1 MFKIIEGLPPDVMAI
16 EASGKVTHVDYRDT
30 LIPRAEAM
38 IAKGPVRLLY
48 VVGED
53 FTGFE
58 PEALWDD
65 SVFGLKHWHDFNR
78 IAVVTDHAWL
88 SATVQMF
95 KPFFHGEVRV
105 FRSAEL
111 PAAKGWITAT
121 PERTWP

>member
-1 MFKIIEGLPPDVMAI
+1 ML
-16 EASGKVTHVDYRDT
+16 S
-30 LIPRAEAM
+30 
-38 IAKGPVRLLY
+38 
-48 VVGED
+48 GED

-88 SATVQMF
+88 SAMVKML

-105 FRSAEL
+105 FTSAEL
-111 PAAKGWITAT
+111 PAAKGWIRGA
-121 PERTWP
+121 PERT